1 MSSAPP
7 ATETIQLTPQVQPV
21 LDERLTPYHWS
32 LLFFV
37 SVSTLFEG
45 YDAVITGMALPAMG
59 KDFGA
64 GPKELGFAMSV
75 INLGTIAAFIPVQLA
90 DRYGRR
96 PLLLFAVTGY
106 SIFTVLTALST
117 GLYDFA
123 CYQFIGRALMV
134 TEVGVGA
141 VVLAEELPAR
151 YRGVGVTVMIGAG
164 ALGFL
169 LAAGLFSLF
178 AGTTLGWRWLY
189 LSGGG
194 LLPLVAFYWR
204 RLQETQRWRAQ
215 QHLQAQ
221 QQPTP
226 GEKRHDWTRELQEV
240 YQPQHRAR
248 LWAVTALWFS
258 TNFWSSALI
267 YFFPYYVL
275 NERGWT
281 PNQLSFTLLLVH
293 SLGLVGYA
301 AAGPLL
307 DNVGRRPTVSLY
319 FGLAGLATILCFT
332 SPSVLMISIG
342 YFFSICM
349 MAVWTISATISA
361 EVFPTS
367 MRATANAVANNLLG
381 RIGMVVAPACIGL
394 LVSSVGSVGAAV
406 AVLSPIAWI
415 CIPLVWL
422 WLPETRRKPLEEI
435 VEGETT
441 PRSR

>member
-1 MSSAPP
+1 MPSAPSV
-7 ATETIQLTPQVQPV
+7 TETMQSPTQANPV
-21 LDERLTPYHWS
+21 LEERLTPYHWS

-37 SVSTLFEG
+37 SISTLFEG
-45 YDAVITGMALPAMG
+45 YDAVITGMALPALG
-59 KDFGA
+59 KDFSA
-64 GPKELGFAMSV
+64 GPKELGFAMSL
-75 INLGTIAAFIPVQLA
+75 ISLGTIAAFIPVQLA

-96 PLLLFAVTGY
+96 PLLLLAVTGY

-141 VVLAEELPAR
+141 VMLAEELPAR

-164 ALGFL
+164 AVGFL

-178 AGTTLGWRWLY
+178 ADTTLGWRWLY

-194 LLPLVAFYWR
+194 LLPLVAVYWR
-204 RLQETQRWRAQ
+204 RLQETQRWREQ
-215 QHLQAQ
+215 QHLPSQPQ
-221 QQPTP
+221 QLGQQSAA
-226 GEKRHDWTRELQEV
+226 RRWTRELQEV

-281 PNQLSFTLLLVH
+281 PHRLSFTLLLVH

-319 FGLAGLATILCFT
+319 FGLAGLATILCF
-332 SPSVLMISIG
+332 SSSSSVMISIG
-342 YFFSICM
+342 YFLSICM

-381 RIGMVVAPACIGL
+381 RIGMVAAPACIGL
-394 LVSSVGSVGAAV
+394 LVSRVGSVGAAV
-406 AVLSPIAWI
+406 AVLSPLAWV

-422 WLPETRRKPLEEI
+422 WLPETRKKSLEEI
-435 VEGETT
+435 AEDKGM
-441 PRSR
+441 R